1 MHLCAAGVP
10 VATFSI
16 KVQKMQVGMIK
27 LAGLQGNHCAA
38 KVADALKAVN
48 GVDSAEVSFEN
59 AKASVTFNEEV
70 VSLQR
75 LKVAVEEAGYAIAK
89 PVHGEDGAC
98 CGGCGG

>member
-1 MHLCAAGVP
+1 
-10 VATFSI
+10 
-16 KVQKMQVGMIK
+16 MQVGMLK
-27 LAGLQGNHCAA
+27 LAGLKGNDCAIKLTNA
-38 KVADALKAVN
+38 LTALKD
-48 GVDSAEVSFEN
+48 VDTAEVSFEKN
-59 AKASVTFNEEV
+59 KASITFDESL

>member
-1 MHLCAAGVP
+1 MQAGMLKIAGLKDEGCA
-10 VATFSI
+10 I
-16 KVQKMQVGMIK
+16 KV
-27 LAGLQGNHCAA
+27 AE
-38 KVADALKAVN
+38 ALKTVK
-48 GVDSAEVSFEN
+48 GVDTVDVSFEKS
-59 AKASVTFNEEV
+59 KASVTFDEDL

>member
-1 MHLCAAGVP
+1 
-10 VATFSI
+10 
-16 KVQKMQVGMIK
+16 MQVGMLK
-27 LAGLQGNHCAA
+27 LAGLKGNGCAIKLTNA
-38 KVADALKAVN
+38 LTALK
-48 GVDSAEVSFEN
+48 GVDTAEVSFEKN
-59 AKASVTFNEEV
+59 KASITFDESL